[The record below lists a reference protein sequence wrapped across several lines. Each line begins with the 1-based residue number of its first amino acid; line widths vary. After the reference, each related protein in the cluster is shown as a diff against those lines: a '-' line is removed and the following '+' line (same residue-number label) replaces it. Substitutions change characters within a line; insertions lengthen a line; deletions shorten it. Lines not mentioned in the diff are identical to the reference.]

1 MSHAAGDDPDVTPSE
16 PTQSPGDAETD
27 TDADGQPEIEADLF
41 EEELR
46 IDGICGV
53 Y

>member
-1 MSHAAGDDPDVTPSE
+1 MHAETAQSHDE
-16 PTQSPGDAETD
+16 AETD
-27 TDADGQPEIEADLF
+27 SDEQPEIEADLF